1 MADDIEDLLREVEEK
16 YLPRSSNQDKNNPSS
31 ISQFKSSYPTVIQIE
46 KKSGDQSI
54 VKTTTRAHSSDI
66 VFLIIAWNY
75 RCRELEDELS
85 DLLDEA
91 GGMSDAA
98 AVGLRC
104 KRSPRRSASAREL
117 IGGKFIA
124 SSSTA
129 DAGNKMPSVVADK
142 RQEFANKMSSSSSAS
157 AAAVAGSSNKSM
169 TGVRSAPP
177 FVQHHSNFAT
187 RTTNVSID
195 AVVVEKQK
203 CYPIYVSGV
212 IDSIDNVQSV
222 RVCGS
227 LRCTGCD
234 FRVSQFAHYRW
245 RPGTDY
251 LFLRNHM
258 PEFDRVRVKL
268 STAKFCRAYACQ
280 CKFVTVKDLVDLNKL
295 GQEFASTWIC
305 LGH

>member
-1 MADDIEDLLREVEEK
+1 MYEI
-16 YLPRSSNQDKNNPSS
+16 
-31 ISQFKSSYPTVIQIE
+31 VIFLN
-46 KKSGDQSI
+46 
-54 VKTTTRAHSSDI
+54 
-66 VFLIIAWNY
+66 FLISSFFANRLDLFIN

-117 IGGKFIA
+117 IGGKFVA
-124 SSSTA
+124 SSTA

-142 RQEFANKMSSSSSAS
+142 RQEFANKMSSSSSA
-157 AAAVAGSSNKSM
+157 VAGSSNKSM

-177 FVQHHSNFAT
+177 FVHHHSNFAT

-222 RVCGS
+222 R
-227 LRCTGCD
+227 
-234 FRVSQFAHYRW
+234 
-245 RPGTDY
+245 
-251 LFLRNHM
+251 
-258 PEFDRVRVKL
+258 
-268 STAKFCRAYACQ
+268 
-280 CKFVTVKDLVDLNKL
+280 
-295 GQEFASTWIC
+295 
-305 LGH
+305 

>member
-1 MADDIEDLLREVEEK
+1 M
-16 YLPRSSNQDKNNPSS
+16 N
-31 ISQFKSSYPTVIQIE
+31 
-46 KKSGDQSI
+46 
-54 VKTTTRAHSSDI
+54 
-66 VFLIIAWNY
+66 FLISSFFTIAWNY

-124 SSSTA
+124 TA
-129 DAGNKMPSVVADK
+129 DAGNKMPSAVADK
-142 RQEFANKMSSSSSAS
+142 RQEFANKMSSSSVSAV
-157 AAAVAGSSNKSM
+157 AVAGSSNKSM

-177 FVQHHSNFAT
+177 FVQHHSNFST

-222 RVCGS
+222 R
-227 LRCTGCD
+227 
-234 FRVSQFAHYRW
+234 
-245 RPGTDY
+245 
-251 LFLRNHM
+251 
-258 PEFDRVRVKL
+258 
-268 STAKFCRAYACQ
+268 
-280 CKFVTVKDLVDLNKL
+280 
-295 GQEFASTWIC
+295 
-305 LGH
+305 